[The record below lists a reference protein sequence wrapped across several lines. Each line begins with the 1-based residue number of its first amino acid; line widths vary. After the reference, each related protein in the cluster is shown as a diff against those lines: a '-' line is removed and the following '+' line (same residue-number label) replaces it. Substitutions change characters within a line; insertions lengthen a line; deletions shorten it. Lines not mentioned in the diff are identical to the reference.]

1 MTSIIKTTLHEIT
14 RFWELRD
21 KRVDDWP
28 LMSSPIMPIVICL
41 AYVYVVKIWG
51 PQYMKDRPAYKLKEA
66 LLVYN
71 LFQIVSNGWL
81 FYELGRYGWLS
92 GNYSFTCQPVDYSN
106 SESAL
111 RMLRASY
118 LFYIL
123 KFFDLIDTF
132 FFVLRKKFSQITTLY
147 VIHHGLIVVNTW
159 PGARFVFGGHA
170 TFFYFSQHVRSRRH
184 VLLLLHGSDGTTLSK
199 IPRLEETS
207 HHPSDHTIRRGIDP
221 LFPVDFHRM

>member
-1 MTSIIKTTLHEIT
+1 MN
-14 RFWELRD
+14 
-21 KRVDDWP
+21 DWP

-51 PQYMKDRPAYKLKEA
+51 PQYMKDRPAYYKLKEA
-66 LLVYN
+66 LL
-71 LFQIVSNGWL
+71 
-81 FYELGRYGWLS
+81 
-92 GNYSFTCQPVDYSN
+92 PVDYSN

-123 KFFDLIDTF
+123 KFFDLLDTL
-132 FFVLRKKFSQITTLY
+132 FFVLRKKFSQITTLH

-170 TFFYFSQHVRSRRH
+170 TFFIFLNTFVHTVMYFYYFMGAMGPRYRKFLGWKKH
-184 VLLLLHGSDGTTLSK
+184 LTTLQ
-199 IPRLEETS
+199 ITQFVVGLIHCFQLIFIEC
-207 HHPSDHTIRRGIDP
+207 D
-221 LFPVDFHRM
+221 FPVAYCWWIGGHQLLFLYLFIKFYKKSYVIQPKISSAPDKNGKNK